1 MDKFKKINNFDLQLL
16 KGVPGLTIYDDQ
28 LFLNDSI
35 DYPWSEVLKSFPD
48 LPAKVR
54 FTVIFM

>member
-28 LFLNDSI
+28 LFLNDST
-35 DYPWSEVLKSFPD
+35 DYPWSEVLKSFRTCRP
-48 LPAKVR
+48 K
-54 FTVIFM
+54 